1 MEACRELLGLGES
14 QSAAARRREGCSRRD
29 RQALTD
35 GAPPREC
42 RELLGLGESQSARV
56 EVSKYLRVWSS
67 RTGFLRR
74 EGTKGP
80 KVRYLPLDTEQEY

>member
-1 MEACRELLGLGES
+1 MRNGVEA
-14 QSAAARRREGCSRRD
+14 
-29 RQALTD
+29 
-35 GAPPREC
+35 C